1 MINIIKFK
9 IMKNFKNLFLS
20 LMFMLTPLSMAIAQ
34 AKVAHIEVQKLI
46 SEMPEVIAAQKEL
59 KKLEET
65 YTADMETTY
74 KEFQTK
80 AQTYAADA
88 ANQTEITNQSRQKE
102 LEGMQKNIQEYQQ
115 TVSQDLQKK
124 SVDMMK
130 PLIDKAKAAI
140 EKVSSDLG
148 YDYILDSSAGG
159 SVIIAKGK
167 DIMADVKK
175 ELGF

>member
-1 MINIIKFK
+1 
-9 IMKNFKNLFLS
+9 MKKFKNLFLS
-20 LMFMLTPLSMAIAQ
+20 LMFMLTPLSMVIAQ

-88 ANQTEITNQSRQKE
+88 ANQTEITNQSRQKNSNK
-102 LEGMQKNIQEYQQ
+102 LFLRIYKKNLSI
-115 TVSQDLQKK
+115 
-124 SVDMMK
+124 
-130 PLIDKAKAAI
+130 
-140 EKVSSDLG
+140 
-148 YDYILDSSAGG
+148 
-159 SVIIAKGK
+159 
-167 DIMADVKK
+167 
-175 ELGF
+175 

>member
-1 MINIIKFK
+1 MR
-9 IMKNFKNLFLS
+9 NFKNLFIL
-20 LMFMLTPLSMAIAQ
+20 LMFLLAPLSIVYAQ

-124 SVDMMK
+124 SVTR
-130 PLIDKAKAAI
+130 IF
-140 EKVSSDLG
+140 S
-148 YDYILDSSAGG
+148 
-159 SVIIAKGK
+159 
-167 DIMADVKK
+167 
-175 ELGF
+175 ELKWIVCRIF

>member
-1 MINIIKFK
+1 
-9 IMKNFKNLFLS
+9 MKSFKNLFLP
-20 LMFMLTPLSMAIAQ
+20 LLFLLTPLGLIHAQ

-59 KKLEET
+59 KKLEES
-65 YTADMETTY
+65 YTVEMENTY

-80 AQTYAADA
+80 AQTYASDA

-102 LEGMQKNIQEYQQ
+102 LEGMQRNIEEFRQ

-140 EKVSSDLG
+140 DKVATSSG
-148 YDYILDSSAGG
+148 FEYVLDSSQGG

-167 DIMADVKK
+167 DIMAEVKK

>member
-1 MINIIKFK
+1 
-9 IMKNFKNLFLS
+9 
-20 LMFMLTPLSMAIAQ
+20 
-34 AKVAHIEVQKLI
+34 
-46 SEMPEVIAAQKEL
+46 MPEVIAAQKEL
-59 KKLEET
+59 KSWRD

-130 PLIDKAKAAI
+130 PLIDKATAAI
-140 EKVSSDLG
+140 DKVASDIG
-148 YDYILDSSAGG
+148 YDYVLDSSAGG

-167 DIMADVKK
+167 DIMAEVKK

>member
-1 MINIIKFK
+1 
-9 IMKNFKNLFLS
+9 MKNFKNLFLS
-20 LMFMLTPLSMAIAQ
+20 LTFMLAPLSMVIAQ

-140 EKVSSDLG
+140 DKVASDLG

>member
-1 MINIIKFK
+1 MKKIK
-9 IMKNFKNLFLS
+9 ILFLP
-20 LMFMLTPLSMAIAQ
+20 LMFLFAAFVMVHAQ
-34 AKVAHIEVQKLI
+34 DKVASIDVQKLI

-59 KKLEET
+59 KKLEES
-65 YTADMETTY
+65 YTAEMETTY

-140 EKVSSDLG
+140 DKVATDLG
-148 YDYILDSSAGG
+148 YNYVLDSSAGG

>member
-1 MINIIKFK
+1 MR
-9 IMKNFKNLFLS
+9 NFKNLFLP
-20 LMFMLTPLSMAIAQ
+20 LMFLLAPLSMVNAQ

-130 PLIDKAKAAI
+130 PLIDNAKAAI
-140 EKVSSDLG
+140 YKVASDMA
-148 YDYILDSSAGG
+148 YDYVLDSSAGG

-167 DIMADVKK
+167 DIMAEVKK

>member
-1 MINIIKFK
+1 
-9 IMKNFKNLFLS
+9 MKNFKNLVVTLLFLIA
-20 LMFMLTPLSMAIAQ
+20 PLSMINAQ

-46 SEMPEVIAAQKEL
+46 SEMPAVIAAQKEL
-59 KKLEET
+59 KKLEDT
-65 YTADMETTY
+65 YTADMESTY

-88 ANQTEITNQSRQKE
+88 PNQTEIINQKRQKE
-102 LEGMQKNIQEYQQ
+102 LEDMQRGIQEFQQ
-115 TVSQDLQKK
+115 TVSQELQKK

-140 EKVSSDLG
+140 DKVAGQLG
-148 YDYILDSSAGG
+148 FDYVLDSSAGG

-167 DIMADVKK
+167 DIMAEVKV

>member
-1 MINIIKFK
+1 MR
-9 IMKNFKNLFLS
+9 NFKNLFLPI
-20 LMFMLTPLSMAIAQ
+20 MFLLAPLSMVNAQ

-140 EKVSSDLG
+140 DKVASNMG
-148 YDYILDSSAGG
+148 YDYVLDSSVGG

-167 DIMADVKK
+167 DIMSEVKK

>member
-1 MINIIKFK
+1 M
-9 IMKNFKNLFLS
+9 MKNFKNLFLS
-20 LMFMLTPLSMAIAQ
+20 IMFMLAPLSIVIAQ

-148 YDYILDSSAGG
+148 YDYILDSSVGG

>member
-1 MINIIKFK
+1 MR
-9 IMKNFKNLFLS
+9 NFKNLFLH
-20 LMFMLTPLSMAIAQ
+20 LMFLLAPLTMVNAQ

-140 EKVSSDLG
+140 DKVASDMG
-148 YDYILDSSAGG
+148 YDYVLDSSAGG

-167 DIMADVKK
+167 DIMAEVKK

>member
-1 MINIIKFK
+1 
-9 IMKNFKNLFLS
+9 
-20 LMFMLTPLSMAIAQ
+20 MLTPLSMAIAQ

-102 LEGMQKNIQEYQQ
+102 LEGMQKNIQEYHQI
-115 TVSQDLQKK
+115 VPK
-124 SVDMMK
+124 
-130 PLIDKAKAAI
+130 LI
-140 EKVSSDLG
+140 VVFTSLCVVCSRFF
-148 YDYILDSSAGG
+148 
-159 SVIIAKGK
+159 
-167 DIMADVKK
+167 
-175 ELGF
+175 ELRCGCC

>member
-1 MINIIKFK
+1 MR
-9 IMKNFKNLFLS
+9 NFKNLFLH
-20 LMFMLTPLSMAIAQ
+20 LMFLLAPLSMVNAQ

-140 EKVSSDLG
+140 DKVASDMG
-148 YDYILDSSAGG
+148 YDYVLDSSAGG

-167 DIMADVKK
+167 DIMAEVKK

>member
-1 MINIIKFK
+1 
-9 IMKNFKNLFLS
+9 MKNFKNLLLPLFL
-20 LMFMLTPLSMAIAQ
+20 FMAPLSMINAQ
-34 AKVAHIEVQKLI
+34 SKVAHIEVQKLI
-46 SEMPEVIAAQKEL
+46 GEMPEVIAAQKEL
-59 KKLEET
+59 KKLEES
-65 YTADMETTY
+65 YTVEMENTY

-102 LEGMQKNIQEYQQ
+102 LEGMQKNIQEFQQ

-124 SVDMMK
+124 SIDMMK

-140 EKVSSDLG
+140 DKVATAAG
-148 YDYILDSSAGG
+148 YDYVLDSSAGG

-167 DIMADVKK
+167 DIMTEVKK

>member
-1 MINIIKFK
+1 
-9 IMKNFKNLFLS
+9 MKKLKNLFVP
-20 LMFMLTPLSMAIAQ
+20 LMFLLAPLSNVNAQ
-34 AKVAHIEVQKLI
+34 AEVSQIEVQKLI
-46 SEMPEVIAAQKEL
+46 SEMPEVIVAQKEL
-59 KKLEET
+59 KKLEES
-65 YTADMETTY
+65 YTAEMETTY

-140 EKVSSDLG
+140 DKVSTDLG
-148 YDYILDSSAGG
+148 YNYVLDSSAGG

>member
-1 MINIIKFK
+1 
-9 IMKNFKNLFLS
+9 
-20 LMFMLTPLSMAIAQ
+20 ML
-34 AKVAHIEVQKLI
+34 
-46 SEMPEVIAAQKEL
+46 
-59 KKLEET
+59 LES
-65 YTADMETTY
+65 TY

-88 ANQTEITNQSRQKE
+88 PNQTEIINQKRQKE
-102 LEGMQKNIQEYQQ
+102 LEDMQRGIQEFQQ
-115 TVSQDLQKK
+115 TVSQELQKK

-140 EKVSSDLG
+140 DKVAGQLG
-148 YDYILDSSAGG
+148 FDYVLDSSAGG

-167 DIMADVKK
+167 DIMAEVKV

>member
-1 MINIIKFK
+1 MKKFK
-9 IMKNFKNLFLS
+9 IPFITLIFLLIQFS
-20 LMFMLTPLSMAIAQ
+20 FVNAQ
-34 AKVAHIEVQKLI
+34 VKIAHIEVQKLI

-65 YTADMETTY
+65 YTADMESTY
-74 KEFQTK
+74 KELQTK

-88 ANQTEITNQSRQKE
+88 SNQTEIINQKRQKE
-102 LEGMQKNIQEYQQ
+102 LEDMQRGIQEFQQ

-124 SVDMMK
+124 SVDMMQ
-130 PLIDKAKAAI
+130 PLIEKARAAI
-140 EKVSSDLG
+140 DKIAVQMG
-148 YDYILDSSAGG
+148 FDYVLDSSAGG

-167 DIMADVKK
+167 DIMSDVKV